1 LYVRKNTGLPGS
13 APGGHTWTSPDD
25 VVEVDDDFGLTLLA
39 IPDAGFCEVAPPT
52 ATLPPVEVTQEPAG
66 AEQEPAPTG
75 EGEQS
80 APARAGRRKA
90 TPVSE

>member
-13 APGGHTWTSPDD
+13 APGGHTWTTPAD
-25 VVEVDDDFGLTLLA
+25 VVEVDDAFGLTLLA
-39 IPDAGFCEVAPPT
+39 IPDAGFCEVAPPP
-52 ATLPPVEVTQEPAG
+52 AALPPVEVTQEPEG
-66 AEQEPAPTG
+66 AEQETTPEA
-75 EGEQS
+75 EGEQP